1 MVQCRAVPSCP
12 SRNPTSRIS
21 RDLPALS
28 LPVVLLTTLLGGC
41 VPRERPE
48 GDQPLESPKAPRATS
63 VASRE
68 EIPEDPGPIV
78 LADARPAAPVK
89 RTGTAPLASASA
101 AASSAVVAASAR
113 VESKP
118 SPLGTA
124 VASANAALAED
135 PLLSEPFNEDFAQV
149 SLGAQWLATSPQ
161 WRPENG
167 RLCVRNARNHPL
179 WLKRRLPKNARIEFT
194 ATSYSNDGDIKV
206 EMWGDGRSSAA
217 SSSYNDATG
226 YLAIFGG
233 WQNQF
238 HVLARQDEHA
248 PNRPEIKLV
257 PNSDDPRAA
266 PVEKDTEYNFRIE
279 RSDGKTVRWLVD
291 DIELFAFHDKA
302 PLSGPG
308 HDHFGFNNWQV
319 RVCFDDLKIVPLP

>member
-1 MVQCRAVPSCP
+1 MVLFA
-12 SRNPTSRIS
+12 
-21 RDLPALS
+21 ALF
-28 LPVVLLTTLLGGC
+28 GGC

-48 GDQPLESPKAPRATS
+48 GDKAQGSPKAPRATS

-68 EIPEDPGPIV
+68 EVPEDPGP
-78 LADARPAAPVK
+78 LGPGDAQPPNPTK
-89 RTGTAPLASASA
+89 RTGA
-101 AASSAVVAASAR
+101 AASPSSSASPAASAR
-113 VESKP
+113 AQPKAG
-118 SPLGTA
+118 PLSVP
-124 VASANAALAED
+124 VASAGSALGED
-135 PLLSEPFNEDFAQV
+135 PMLGEPFTEDFARPD
-149 SLGAQWLATSPQ
+149 LGAQWLATSPQ
-161 WRPENG
+161 WRPEDG

-194 ATSYSNDGDIKV
+194 ATSYSDDGDIKV
-206 EMWGDGRSSAA
+206 EMWGDGKSSAA
-217 SSSYNDATG
+217 STSYNDATG

-233 WQNQF
+233 WQNKF
-238 HVLARQDEHA
+238 HVLARLDEHA

-257 PNSDDPRAA
+257 PDSDDPKAA

-279 RSDGKTVRWLVD
+279 RSDGRTIRWLVD
-291 DIELFAFHDKA
+291 DIELFAFQDKA

>member
-1 MVQCRAVPSCP
+1 
-12 SRNPTSRIS
+12 
-21 RDLPALS
+21 LS
-28 LPVVLLTTLLGGC
+28 LPTVLLTLLLGGC

-48 GDQPLESPKAPRATS
+48 GDTVQESPKAPRATS
-63 VASRE
+63 VASRTE
-68 EIPEDPGPIV
+68 VPEDPGPLV
-78 LADARPAAPVK
+78 LADARPAKQMKRNASAPVI
-89 RTGTAPLASASA
+89 ASASA
-101 AASSAVVAASAR
+101 AASAATVAASAR
-113 VESKP
+113 ADSKARPPALP
-118 SPLGTA
+118 SA
-124 VASANAALAED
+124 NVASAALAED
-135 PLLSEPFNEDFAQV
+135 PLLSEPFQETFEQA
-149 SLGAQWLATSPQ
+149 SLGAQWLATSAQ

-179 WLKRRLPKNARIEFT
+179 WLKHRLPKNARIEFT

-217 SSSYNDATG
+217 SSSYTDATG

-233 WQNQF
+233 WQNKF

-257 PNSDDPRAA
+257 PDSDDPKAA
-266 PVEKDTEYNFRIE
+266 PVEKDTEYTFRIE

-291 DIELFAFHDKA
+291 DIELFAFQDKA